1 MSTQSREP
9 STSQTRVGLAD
20 LVLHAA
26 RDIAQVDT
34 ALDAELMLSTLLGSV
49 YAGTLSDRGPSLDEF
64 VTAFREH
71 LVAAGTPTAVLVT
84 AVLDALTRPQPPA
97 GGTRTAPAGQ
107 PGWMASLGT
116 VRCTGG
122 YAYGDRYGDETGY
135 LATFEYA
142 PVPVAAGETWSAG
155 PEHAVIVLVDHT
167 LGLVKDVVVAVPA
180 EPALAG
186 IRSAAADEPE
196 AMTWFAAVDPAA
208 VRAAAVGY
216 LRATDQAAEL
226 PAGDGIAANRALTLA
241 RLLTLPEL
249 PPSPAAAPTGGD
261 RDDLVADF
269 LDSPE
274 AHLSG
279 LASASGARRESVKYC
294 LGLFVTYATSRGS
307 DPLRWSPLA
316 VEAFLLA
323 WVHEN
328 ALLDADD
335 ARVLPKV
342 LAAWITWAGRR
353 IDLPDAALR
362 RTFAQVE
369 TTRAEFVRLCA
380 TGERQSPAARA
391 MARLI
396 AEGVDLTD
404 TAAVDAWLAGYN
416 AAGSAG

>member
-1 MSTQSREP
+1 MSTQSPEP
-9 STSQTRVGLAD
+9 AQRPSRVGLAD

-26 RDIAQVDT
+26 RDIAGVGT

-49 YAGTLSDRGPSLDEF
+49 YAGTEPDRGPSLDEF
-64 VTAFREH
+64 VTEFREH

-84 AVLDALTRPQPPA
+84 AVLDALTRPAPA
-97 GGTRTAPAGQ
+97 DRPATAPDGQ
-107 PGWMASLGT
+107 PGWMAGLGA

-135 LATFEYA
+135 LATFAYTG
-142 PVPVAAGETWSAG
+142 AGTAGGPDWSAG
-155 PEHAVIVLVDHT
+155 AEHAVIVLVDHT
-167 LGLVKDVVVAVPA
+167 QGLVKDVVVAVPA

-186 IRSAAADEPE
+186 IRSAVADEPE
-196 AMTWFAAVDPAA
+196 PMTWFAPIEPAA

-216 LRATDQAAEL
+216 LRATDQAATL
-226 PAGDGIAANRALTLA
+226 PPSDGIAANRALALA
-241 RLLTLPEL
+241 RLMALPEL
-249 PPSPAAAPTGGD
+249 PPTTTTATAGPAED
-261 RDDLVADF
+261 RDGLVADF

-279 LASASGARRESVKYC
+279 LARASGARRESVRYC
-294 LGLFVTYATSRGS
+294 LGLFVTYAASRGS

-328 ALLDADD
+328 ALLDDDD
-335 ARVLPKV
+335 ARVLPDV
-342 LAAWITWAGRR
+342 LAAWITWAGRL

-362 RTFAQVE
+362 RTFAQVGA
-369 TTRAEFVRLCA
+369 TRTEFARLCA

-396 AEGVDLTD
+396 AEGVDLAD

-416 AAGSAG
+416 AQGSA